1 MATINYKFADGH
13 TETIEVTE
21 EFVAGYKQLQ
31 DEETRDKE
39 REKKRRRKTISLEH
53 LMEKGKD
60 FPDPNAVDPLEA
72 LIEKEQNEITLLS
85 LADFLTDR
93 QKEVMTLYYEKSY
106 TKTETARELA
116 IDESAVRHHL
126 KQAAKKILKNFSLTC
141 TKTSSF
147 AGCFR

>member
-21 EFVAGYKQLQ
+21 EFAAGYKQLQ

-39 REKKRRRKTISLEH
+39 HEKKRRRKTKTLSLEH

-60 FPDPNAVDPLEA
+60 FPDPKAVDPLKA

-93 QKEVMTLYYEKSY
+93 QKEVMTLYYEQGY
-106 TKTETARELA
+106 TKTETARKLA

-126 KQAAKKILKNFSLTC
+126 KQAAKKILKNF
-141 TKTSSF
+141 
-147 AGCFR
+147 